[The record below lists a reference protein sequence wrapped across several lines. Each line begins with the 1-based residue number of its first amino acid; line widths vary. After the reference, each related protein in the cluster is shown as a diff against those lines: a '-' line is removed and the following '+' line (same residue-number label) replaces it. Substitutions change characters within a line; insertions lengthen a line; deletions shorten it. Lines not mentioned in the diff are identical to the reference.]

1 MCQILQITLSGDVRS
16 WPMQQISVLLSETI
30 HSMNIDGVRSGVRDG
45 IVHNGVVNE
54 VVHRGV
60 ANDECSQFAL
70 LQRGSRGGFLVKAA
84 GSHGFGTKGHK
95 SKSDLENPRE
105 NCDLM
110 PGGQRTNDKKSK
122 YNY

>member
-1 MCQILQITLSGDVRS
+1 MTERAVIGLTIGRTYMPWLSKDFRVCQILQITLSRDVRS

-30 HSMNIDGVRSGVRDG
+30 HSMNIDVVRSGVHDG

-54 VVHRGV
+54 IFHRGV

-84 GSHGFGTKGHK
+84 
-95 SKSDLENPRE
+95 
-105 NCDLM
+105 
-110 PGGQRTNDKKSK
+110 
-122 YNY
+122 